1 MKLYVG
7 IDVSSQK
14 LDVCFLDSEDN
25 ILKEC
30 SLINDFESL
39 IFLKLLFLDQHQQS
53 LLNEYS
59 FCCSR
64 SFLRQTSK

>member
-39 IFLKLLFLDQHQQS
+39 IFSKLLFLDQHQ
-53 LLNEYS
+53 
-59 FCCSR
+59 
-64 SFLRQTSK
+64 